1 MLLSEEQYRY
11 IWDWVDDVLHFW
23 PNTYRG
29 HDFPLWRPF
38 EIPVKHMV
46 YGFENM
52 KEEHTDVM
60 DDLID
65 QAFLENPPC
74 PVCCKIVQCFGA
86 FRPSDRITRKL
97 VNKKIWF
104 FDSLKKPDA
113 IASGFWVQIKN
124 TFCIWNFNIFFYG
137 AKFKNGFRSKRLPAF
152 SDCHFARRFF
162 VASIHSQGSDNS
174 LSL

>member
-11 IWDWVDDVLHFW
+11 IWVWVDGTLHFW

-52 KEEHTDVM
+52 KKEHTDVM

-65 QAFLENPPC
+65 QAFLNVTKEG
-74 PVCCKIVQCFGA
+74 Q
-86 FRPSDRITRKL
+86 RIYL
-97 VNKKIWF
+97 QLGWDI
-104 FDSLKKPDA
+104 L
-113 IASGFWVQIKN
+113 
-124 TFCIWNFNIFFYG
+124 Y
-137 AKFKNGFRSKRLPAF
+137 KFKPS
-152 SDCHFARRFF
+152 
-162 VASIHSQGSDNS
+162 
-174 LSL
+174 